1 MNNSTEVWGYE
12 TEMYSSHVNISS
24 QVTKWYYHM
33 YPYFSALL
41 H

>member
-1 MNNSTEVWGYE
+1 MNNSTEGGAYE

-24 QVTKWYYHM
+24 QVTKWY
-33 YPYFSALL
+33 SALL